1 MMQVAPNP
9 YRHYQENAVLTA
21 DPGRLTL
28 MLYNGAVKFIRQ
40 ARDCLAA
47 RDIPGAHRACLRAQD
62 IIVYLL
68 ETVNREIEVGR
79 NLSALYD
86 YMYRR
91 LVEANVKKDAEV
103 LEEVAGLLEELAGS
117 WEQALKLKVEQAA
130 GR

>member
-1 MMQVAPNP
+1 MQVAPNP
-9 YRHYQENAVLTA
+9 YRQYLENAVLTA

-28 MLYNGAVKFIRQ
+28 MLYTGAVKFIHQ

-68 ETVNREIEVGR
+68 ETVNREMEIGK
-79 NLSALYD
+79 NLFALYD

-91 LVEANVKKDAEV
+91 LVEANVKKEAAV
-103 LEEVAGLLEELAGS
+103 LDEVAGLLEELADT
-117 WEQALKLKVEQAA
+117 WEQALKLKGQQAA
-130 GR
+130 GG